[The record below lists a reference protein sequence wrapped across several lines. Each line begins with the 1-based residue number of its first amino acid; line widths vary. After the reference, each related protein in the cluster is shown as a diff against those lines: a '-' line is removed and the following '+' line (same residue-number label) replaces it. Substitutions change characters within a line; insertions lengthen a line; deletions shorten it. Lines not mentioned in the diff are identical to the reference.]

1 MSYKLEVP
9 NTHFVSVS
17 EVEVPGNI
25 MFLSKI
31 LWNWCER
38 IKEWRINS
46 EETWLML
53 NELSRGMEVTN
64 VGTYYKL
71 ILTETEHKYADSW

>member
-1 MSYKLEVP
+1 
-9 NTHFVSVS
+9 
-17 EVEVPGNI
+17 
-25 MFLSKI
+25 
-31 LWNWCER
+31 
-38 IKEWRINS
+38 
-46 EETWLML
+46 ML